1 MNGDEMDKEK
11 ETESHM
17 RVGGGEGDEHT
28 KRTMHKKKEI
38 TRNFGGSCVV
48 YNNVHQQNDNAFGG

>member
-1 MNGDEMDKEK
+1 MDKEK